1 MAYTADVVVVG
12 AGMAGAEAAAE
23 IAAHRSARVLVA
35 DGSKP
40 PPALRWQTAPTPHY
54 PDRQAHLGPGGRS
67 LAWHGVVLRLEPWA
81 LAEWPPTVAGQL
93 RSHWYPLVEHDL
105 QVWSGHQLDHAS
117 ATDAALVARLSQ
129 LTGVDWQPVPQA
141 VRYDNHQRRSYTPM
155 DRWRPRTG
163 RPEMVSGTVTDVIV
177 HGGRVTGVRLGNN
190 EILSTPTV
198 LLAAGTLET
207 TRLLARTRRRPRQAY
222 PLADHLVEGLL
233 SRLPPGTLPEG
244 GFARWPADPEGRCSI
259 FARTHAHGDSVIL
272 DTWTMGEQLPK
283 AASRMLIEPSN
294 PARPVQIQARLSPA
308 DEEVL
313 AAGRNRLE
321 HIWAS
326 IGTGRPP
333 AWPPFLDN
341 PRSFP
346 QAMAEITEQATAG
359 PVPYAWPLGTVDHE
373 SSTLPLGSELN
384 DDGQAMDIP
393 GLWVTG
399 PAVFPRPG
407 AANPSLT
414 TLALARRTARL
425 LTQHPTTQHGPS
437 PVHGTV

>member
-1 MAYTADVVVVG
+1 MARTADVVIVG

-23 IAAHRSARVLVA
+23 IAAWSSARVLVA
-35 DGSKP
+35 DGSGP
-40 PPALRWQTAPTPHY
+40 TPAARWKTAPAPHY
-54 PDRQAHLGPGGRS
+54 PDRRIHLGPGGRS
-67 LAWHGVVLRLEPWA
+67 LAWHGVALRLEPWA
-81 LAEWPPTVAGQL
+81 LAEWPATVAAQL
-93 RSHWYPLVEHDL
+93 RSDWYPLVERDL
-105 QVWSGHQLDHAS
+105 QAWSGHRLDHAS
-117 ATDAALVARLSQ
+117 AADEALVARLSQ

-155 DRWRPRTG
+155 DRWPPRTG
-163 RPEMVSGTVTDVIV
+163 HLEMVPGTATDVIIDATQ
-177 HGGRVTGVRLGNN
+177 VTGVRLGNN
-190 EILSTPTV
+190 EILSAPTV

-207 TRLLARTRRRPRQAY
+207 TRLLARTRRRARQAY
-222 PLADHLVEGLL
+222 PLADHLVEGFL
-233 SRLPPGTLPEG
+233 SRLTPGTLPEG
-244 GFARWPADPEGRCSI
+244 GFARWPAAPAGRCSI
-259 FARTHAHGDSVIL
+259 FARTHVHGDFVIL
-272 DTWTMGEQLPK
+272 DVWTMGEQLPQ
-283 AASRMLIEPSN
+283 AASRMLVEPSN
-294 PARPVQIQARLSPA
+294 PARPVQIQARLSAA

-333 AWPPFLDN
+333 AWPPFLDS

-346 QAMAEITEQATAG
+346 QAMAEIAERAAAG
-359 PVPYAWPLGTVDHE
+359 PAPYAWPLGTVDHE
-373 SSTLPLGSELN
+373 SSTLPLGSELD
-384 DDGQAMDIP
+384 DDGQAMDVP

-425 LTQHPTTQHGPS
+425 LTHNPTT
-437 PVHGTV
+437 